1 MYSNVPRIP
10 FAHSLHYLHHQN
22 PASSFSG
29 SSFLEHPH
37 HARSLSWRSLVYRT
51 ARMPR
56 RNAAYIKNENEG
68 GALISDLMA
77 QNNVPHLARK
87 GDDGRCRR
95 RVRGG
100 GRLSRERRARDRGG
114 QSKGKAPHVINLS
127 YRWMWVSTRHR
138 ARERAKGKLHALS
151 TYHIAGCG
159 CQRGQRQTPRS

>member
-1 MYSNVPRIP
+1 MYRAYPLLTPSTTCIIRVLLPLSLFLPR
-10 FAHSLHYLHHQN
+10 
-22 PASSFSG
+22 ASSSCSFS
-29 SSFLEHPH
+29 
-37 HARSLSWRSLVYRT
+37 SWRSLVYRT

-68 GALISDLMA
+68 GARISDLMA

-159 CQRGQRQTPRS
+159 CQRGKRQTPRS